1 MVERCLGKAKVPGPN
16 PGQGFLLWTKGKRI
30 APYPRHQLV
39 DDINSCGCNQN
50 LIKKATY
57 FGLIESK
64 SIKRKDNNTTTGKS
78 ETSPVYYTLTNQG
91 KRILKVAEIMGYTA
105 EDVKDP
111 MNQEQTLTQTGEQKW
126 DDLFDS
132 L

>member
-1 MVERCLGKAKVPGPN
+1 LVRQRSRVQIPAKAFFF
-16 PGQGFLLWTKGKRI
+16 GQKEKESL
-30 APYPRHQLV
+30 PYPRHQLV

-57 FGLIESK
+57 FVLIESK
-64 SIKRKDNNTTTGKS
+64 SIKRKDNNTTRGKS
-78 ETSPVYYTLTNQG
+78 ETSPAYYTLTNQG
-91 KRILKVAEIMGYTA
+91 KTILKVAEIMGYTA

-126 DDLFDS
+126 MTFLT
-132 L
+132 LCRV

>member
-1 MVERCLGKAKVPGPN
+1 LVRQRSRVQIPAKAFFF
-16 PGQGFLLWTKGKRI
+16 GQKEKESL
-30 APYPRHQLV
+30 PYPRHQLV
-39 DDINSCGCNQN
+39 DDINSYGCNQN

-57 FGLIESK
+57 FVLIESK
-64 SIKRKDNNTTTGKS
+64 SIKRKDNNTTRGKS
-78 ETSPVYYTLTNQG
+78 ETSPAYYTLTNLG
-91 KRILKVAEIMGYTA
+91 KTILKVAEIMGYTA

>member
-1 MVERCLGKAKVPGPN
+1 
-16 PGQGFLLWTKGKRI
+16 
-30 APYPRHQLV
+30 LV
-39 DDINSCGCNQN
+39 DDINSYGCNQN

-57 FGLIESK
+57 FVLIESK
-64 SIKRKDNNTTTGKS
+64 SIKRKDNNTTRGKS
-78 ETSPVYYTLTNQG
+78 ETSPAYYTLTNQG
-91 KRILKVAEIMGYTA
+91 KTILKVAEIMGYTA

>member
-1 MVERCLGKAKVPGPN
+1 LVRQRSRVQIPAKAFFF
-16 PGQGFLLWTKGKRI
+16 GQKEKESL
-30 APYPRHQLV
+30 PYPRHQLV
-39 DDINSCGCNQN
+39 DDINSYGCNQN

-57 FGLIESK
+57 FVLIESK
-64 SIKRKDNNTTTGKS
+64 SIKRKDNNTTRGKS
-78 ETSPVYYTLTNQG
+78 ETSPAYYTLTNQG
-91 KRILKVAEIMGYTA
+91 KTILKVAEIMGYTA